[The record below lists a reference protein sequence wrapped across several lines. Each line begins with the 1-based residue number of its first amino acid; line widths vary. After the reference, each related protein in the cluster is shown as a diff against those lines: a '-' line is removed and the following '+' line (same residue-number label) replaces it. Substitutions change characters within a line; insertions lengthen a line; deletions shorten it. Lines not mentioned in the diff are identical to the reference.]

1 MTEPYAP
8 PSRKVKVFDDNA
20 AEMLQI
26 EDLKVIF
33 QTPISLIK
41 AVDGVSFAVRE
52 RESFGI
58 VGESGSGK
66 SVTCRA
72 IMRLIHPPGQIVSGS
87 IRYDG
92 QDMLSLS
99 DPELN
104 FVRGRQ
110 IGMIFQ
116 DPMTALNPVMK
127 IRDQILE
134 TFSEDHFYEGQAAVE
149 RAISLMKMVGIP
161 APERRLN
168 EYPHQFSGG
177 MRQRVMI
184 AISLSR
190 APRLLLADEP
200 TTAVDVTIQDQI
212 LKLLLHIQHEIGMS
226 LVLVTHD
233 LGVVAQ
239 TCDRVAVMY
248 AGRIM
253 ELTDTV
259 TLFKTPHH
267 PYTMGLM
274 NSIPSALQL
283 GGKLLPIPGQPP
295 NMARL
300 PSGCRFSPRCSF
312 ATDECRVGEFP
323 LRPVGPDH
331 FSACIK
337 DVRPVQGA

>member
-1 MTEPYAP
+1 MSDQT
-8 PSRKVKVFDDNA
+8 STIRKAKVFDDNA
-20 AEMLQI
+20 KEMLQV
-26 EDLKVIF
+26 ENLKVSF
-33 QTPISLIK
+33 TTQRNTIK
-41 AVDGVSFAVRE
+41 AVDGVSFSVRE

-66 SVTCRA
+66 SVTCRS
-72 IMRLIHPPGQIVSGS
+72 IVRLIHPPGKILEGT
-87 IRYDG
+87 IKFEG
-92 QDMLSLS
+92 QNILALPDR
-99 DPELN
+99 ELN
-104 FVRGRQ
+104 QVRGRQ

-134 TFSEDHFYEGQAAVE
+134 TFHEDHSFEGEAAIG
-149 RAISLMKMVGIP
+149 RAVDLVKMVGIP

-190 APRLLLADEP
+190 SPRLLLADEP

-233 LGVVAQ
+233 LGVIAQ

-253 ELTDTV
+253 ELTDTI
-259 TLFKTPHH
+259 TLFKQPHH
-267 PYTMGLM
+267 PYTLGLL
-274 NSIPSALQL
+274 NSIPSALL
-283 GGKLLPIPGQPP
+283 PGGKLQPIPGQPP
-295 NMARL
+295 NMAHI
-300 PSGCRFSPRCSF
+300 PKGCRFHPRCFF
-312 ATDECRVGEFP
+312 ATEECRSGEFP
-323 LRPVGPDH
+323 LREVSPKH

-337 DVRPVQGA
+337 DVK

>member
-1 MTEPYAP
+1 MAEQIT
-8 PSRKVKVFDDNA
+8 PSRKIKVFDDNA
-20 AEMLQI
+20 KEMLQI

-33 QTPISLIK
+33 QTPHSVIK
-41 AVDGVSFAVRE
+41 AVDGVSFSVRE
-52 RESFGI
+52 RETFGI

-66 SVTCRA
+66 SVTCRS
-72 IMRLIHPPGQIVSGS
+72 IVRLIHPPGKIVSGS
-87 IRYDG
+87 IRFEG
-92 QDMLSLS
+92 QDVLSLPS
-99 DPELN
+99 RQLN
-104 FVRGRQ
+104 MVRGRQ

-134 TFSEDHFYEGQAAVE
+134 TFREDQSYEGEAALE
-149 RAISLMKMVGIP
+149 RAISLMKVVGIP

-190 APRLLLADEP
+190 SPRLLLADEP

-253 ELTDTV
+253 ELTDTL

-274 NSIPSALQL
+274 NSIPSRMLPD
-283 GGKLLPIPGQPP
+283 GKLQPIPGQPP
-295 NMARL
+295 NMAHL
-300 PSGCRFSPRCSF
+300 PSGCRFSPRCRF

-323 LRPVGPDH
+323 LRMVGPKH

-337 DVRPVQGA
+337 DVRPGEGE

>member
-1 MTEPYAP
+1 MTDQQS
-8 PSRKVKVFDDNA
+8 PSRKMKVFDDDA
-20 AEMLQI
+20 KEMLQV

-33 QTPISLIK
+33 RTPRNIVK

-66 SVTCRA
+66 SVTCRS
-72 IMRLIHPPGQIVSGS
+72 IVRLIHPPGKIISGN
-87 IRYDG
+87 IRFAD
-92 QDMLSLS
+92 QDVLSLS
-99 DPELN
+99 SRELN
-104 FVRGRQ
+104 SVRGRQ

-134 TFSEDHFYEGQAAVE
+134 TFREDNFNEGEAAIE

-161 APERRLN
+161 APERRLK

-190 APRLLLADEP
+190 LPQLLLADEP

-253 ELTDTV
+253 ETTDTV
-259 TLFKTPHH
+259 TLFKKPHH
-267 PYTMGLM
+267 PYTIGLM
-274 NSIPSALQL
+274 NSIPSGMLP

-295 NMARL
+295 DMAHL

-312 ATDECRVGEFP
+312 ATDECREGDFP
-323 LRPVGPDH
+323 LRSVGQNH
-331 FSACIK
+331 LSACIK
-337 DVRPVQGA
+337 DVPLGYGE

>member
-1 MTEPYAP
+1 MSEIT
-8 PSRKVKVFDDNA
+8 SSTRKTKVFDENA
-20 AEMLQI
+20 KEMLQI
-26 EDLKVIF
+26 ENLKVSF
-33 QTPISLIK
+33 VTPRHIIK
-41 AVDGVSFAVRE
+41 AVDGVSFSVRE

-66 SVTCRA
+66 SVTCRS
-72 IMRLIHPPGQIVSGS
+72 IVRLIHPPGRITQGS
-87 IRYDG
+87 IKFEG
-92 QDMLSLS
+92 QNILTLS
-99 DPELN
+99 DRELN
-104 FVRGRQ
+104 QVRGRQ

-116 DPMTALNPVMK
+116 DPMTSLNPVMK

-134 TFSEDHFYEGQAAVE
+134 TFAEDRSFEGDAAIE
-149 RAISLMKMVGIP
+149 RAIDLMKMVGIP

-190 APRLLLADEP
+190 SPRLLLADEP

-212 LKLLLHIQHEIGMS
+212 LKLLLHIQQEIGMG

-248 AGRIM
+248 AGRVM
-253 ELTDTV
+253 ELTDTI
-259 TLFKTPHH
+259 TLFKQPHH
-267 PYTMGLM
+267 PYTMGLL
-274 NSIPSALQL
+274 NSIPSALL
-283 GGKLLPIPGQPP
+283 PGGKLQPIPGQPP
-295 NMARL
+295 NMAHI
-300 PSGCRFSPRCSF
+300 PKGCRFQPRCRF
-312 ATDECRVGEFP
+312 ATEECLSGEFP
-323 LRPVGPDH
+323 LREVSPKH

-337 DVRPVQGA
+337 DVK

>member
-1 MTEPYAP
+1 
-8 PSRKVKVFDDNA
+8 
-20 AEMLQI
+20 
-26 EDLKVIF
+26 
-33 QTPISLIK
+33 
-41 AVDGVSFAVRE
+41 
-52 RESFGI
+52 
-58 VGESGSGK
+58 
-66 SVTCRA
+66 
-72 IMRLIHPPGQIVSGS
+72 
-87 IRYDG
+87 
-92 QDMLSLS
+92 
-99 DPELN
+99 
-104 FVRGRQ
+104 
-110 IGMIFQ
+110 MIFQ

-134 TFSEDHFYEGQAAVE
+134 TFHEDNSFEGDAAIGRAVE
-149 RAISLMKMVGIP
+149 LMKLVGIP
-161 APERRLN
+161 AAERRLN

-267 PYTMGLM
+267 PYTKGLM
-274 NSIPSALQL
+274 NSIPSALL
-283 GGKLLPIPGQPP
+283 PGGKLVPIPGQPP
-295 NMARL
+295 NMAHI
-300 PSGCRFSPRCSF
+300 PNGCRFAPRCFF
-312 ATDECRVGEFP
+312 ASEECLTGEFP
-323 LRPVGPDH
+323 LREVGPKH

-337 DVRPVQGA
+337 DLK

>member
-1 MTEPYAP
+1 MAEQSTTY
-8 PSRKVKVFDDNA
+8 RKIKIFDDTA
-20 AEMLQI
+20 KEMLQV

-33 QTPISLIK
+33 QTPHSIIK
-41 AVDGVSFAVRE
+41 AVDGVSFTVHE

-66 SVTCRA
+66 SVTCRSIA
-72 IMRLIHPPGQIVSGS
+72 RLIHLPGKITSGS
-87 IRYDG
+87 ILFEG
-92 QDMLSLS
+92 
-99 DPELN
+99 LN
-104 FVRGRQ
+104 LLALTDRDLNAVRGRQ

-134 TFSEDHFYEGQAAVE
+134 TFQEDHSYEGEAAIE
-149 RAISLMKMVGIP
+149 RAVSLMKMVGIP

-190 APRLLLADEP
+190 SPRLILADEP

-212 LKLLLHIQHEIGMS
+212 LKLLLHIQHESGMS

-253 ELTDTV
+253 ELTDTI
-259 TLFKTPHH
+259 TLFKEPHH
-267 PYTMGLM
+267 PYTMGLL
-274 NSIPSALQL
+274 SSVPSALL
-283 GGKLLPIPGQPP
+283 PGGKLLPIPGQPP
-295 NMARL
+295 NMAHL
-300 PSGCRFSPRCSF
+300 PSGCRFSPRCQF

-323 LRPVGPDH
+323 LRTVGPKH
-331 FSACIK
+331 YSACIK
-337 DVRPVQGA
+337 DLRPGQGK

>member
-1 MTEPYAP
+1 MTEPLA
-8 PSRKVKVFDDNA
+8 PSRKIKVFEDDA
-20 AEMLQI
+20 KEMLQI
-26 EDLKVIF
+26 EDLKVTF
-33 QTPISLIK
+33 QTPRSVIK
-41 AVDGVSFAVRE
+41 AVDGVSFSVRE

-66 SVTCRA
+66 SVTCRS
-72 IMRLIHPPGQIVSGS
+72 IVRLIHPPGKIVSGS
-87 IRYDG
+87 IRYDD
-92 QDMLSLS
+92 QDVLSLS
-99 DPELN
+99 SRELN
-104 FVRGRQ
+104 RVRGRQ

-134 TFSEDHFYEGQAAVE
+134 TFHEDHSYEGEAAIG
-149 RAISLMKMVGIP
+149 RAVDLMKMVGIP

-190 APRLLLADEP
+190 SPRLLLADEP

-212 LKLLLHIQHEIGMS
+212 LKLLLHIQHENGMS
-226 LVLVTHD
+226 LILVTHD

-248 AGRIM
+248 AGRVM
-253 ELTDTV
+253 ELTDTI
-259 TLFKTPHH
+259 TLFKQPHH
-267 PYTMGLM
+267 PYTRGLL
-274 NSIPSALQL
+274 NSIPSALL
-283 GGKLLPIPGQPP
+283 PGGKLQPIPGQPP
-295 NMARL
+295 NMAHI
-300 PSGCRFSPRCSF
+300 PTGCRFHPRCFF
-312 ATDECRVGEFP
+312 ASEECLTGEFP
-323 LRPVGPDH
+323 LHEVGPKH

-337 DVRPVQGA
+337 DLK

>member
-1 MTEPYAP
+1 MSDQT
-8 PSRKVKVFDDNA
+8 STLRKAKVFDENA
-20 AEMLQI
+20 KEMLQI
-26 EDLKVIF
+26 EDLKVSF
-33 QTPISLIK
+33 TTPRSIIK
-41 AVDGVSFAVRE
+41 AVDGVSFSVRE

-66 SVTCRA
+66 SVTCRS
-72 IMRLIHPPGQIVSGS
+72 IVRLIHPPGKITSGS
-87 IRYDG
+87 IKFEGKEVLTMTDR
-92 QDMLSLS
+92 
-99 DPELN
+99 ELN
-104 FVRGRQ
+104 MMRGRQ

-134 TFSEDHFYEGQAAVE
+134 TFHDDHSYEGEAAVE
-149 RAISLMKMVGIP
+149 RAVSLMKMVGISV
-161 APERRLN
+161 PERRLN

-190 APRLLLADEP
+190 SPRLLLADEP

-212 LKLLLHIQHEIGMS
+212 LKLLLHIQHEIGMG

-253 ELTDTV
+253 ELTDT
-259 TLFKTPHH
+259 TILFKTPHH

-274 NSIPSALQL
+274 ESIPSNLL
-283 GGKLLPIPGQPP
+283 PGGKLQPIPGQPP
-295 NMARL
+295 NMAHL
-300 PSGCRFSPRCSF
+300 PSGCRFQPRCRF

-323 LRPVGPDH
+323 LRQVGPKH

-337 DVRPVQGA
+337 DVR

>member
-1 MTEPYAP
+1 MTDQRS
-8 PSRKVKVFDDNA
+8 PSRKMKAFDDDA
-20 AEMLQI
+20 REMLQV
-26 EDLKVIF
+26 EGLKVIF
-33 QTPISLIK
+33 RTPRSVVK
-41 AVDGVSFAVRE
+41 AVDGISFAVRE

-66 SVTCRA
+66 SVTCRS
-72 IMRLIHPPGQIVSGS
+72 IVRLIHPPGKIISGS
-87 IRYDG
+87 IRFDG
-92 QDMLSLS
+92 QDVLSLS
-99 DPELN
+99 SRELN
-104 FVRGRQ
+104 MVRGRQ

-134 TFSEDHFYEGQAAVE
+134 TFQEDNSYEGEAALE
-149 RAISLMKMVGIP
+149 RAVSLMKMVGIP
-161 APERRLN
+161 APERRLK

-190 APRLLLADEP
+190 LPQLLLADEP

-253 ELTDTV
+253 EMTDTV
-259 TLFKTPHH
+259 TLFKKPHH

-274 NSIPSALQL
+274 NSIPSGLL
-283 GGKLLPIPGQPP
+283 PGGKLLPIPGQPP
-295 NMARL
+295 NMAHL

-312 ATDECRVGEFP
+312 ATEECREGDFP
-323 LRPVGPDH
+323 LRLVGPNH
-331 FSACIK
+331 LSACIK
-337 DVRPVQGA
+337 DAPLGYGE

>member
-1 MTEPYAP
+1 MTGYFTPARNGKLFE
-8 PSRKVKVFDDNA
+8 DDA
-20 AEMLQI
+20 REMLQI
-26 EDLKVIF
+26 EDLRVIF
-33 QTPISLIK
+33 RTPRNIVK
-41 AVDGVSFAVRE
+41 AVDGVSFVVRE

-66 SVTCRA
+66 SVTCRS
-72 IMRLIHPPGQIVSGS
+72 IVQLVHPPGKIVSGS
-87 IRYDG
+87 IRFEE
-92 QDMLSLS
+92 QDLLSL
-99 DPELN
+99 PERELN
-104 FVRGRQ
+104 LVRGRQ

-134 TFSEDHFYEGQAAVE
+134 TFREDHSFEGEAAVE
-149 RAISLMKMVGIP
+149 RAVSLMKMVGIP

-190 APRLLLADEP
+190 SPRLLLADEP

-233 LGVVAQ
+233 LGVIAQ

-253 ELTDTV
+253 ELTDTT
-259 TLFKTPHH
+259 TLFKAPHH

-274 NSIPSALQL
+274 NSIPSAQL
-283 GGKLLPIPGQPP
+283 PGGKLVPIPGQPP
-295 NMARL
+295 NMAHL
-300 PSGCRFSPRCSF
+300 PAGCRFSPRCGF
-312 ATDECRVGEFP
+312 ASDECRAGEFP
-323 LRPVGPDH
+323 LRHVGPNH
-331 FSACIK
+331 YSACIK
-337 DVRPVQGA
+337 DLRPGR

>member
-1 MTEPYAP
+1 MSEQT
-8 PSRKVKVFDDNA
+8 PSTRKVKVFEENA
-20 AEMLQI
+20 KEMLQI
-26 EDLKVIF
+26 ENLRVIF
-33 QTPISLIK
+33 ETPHSTIK
-41 AVDGVSFAVRE
+41 AVDGVTFSVRE

-66 SVTCRA
+66 SVTCRS
-72 IMRLIHPPGQIVSGS
+72 IVRLIHPPGKITSGS
-87 IRYDG
+87 ILFEG
-92 QDMLSLS
+92 QDVLTLSS
-99 DPELN
+99 RELN
-104 FVRGRQ
+104 MVRGRQ

-134 TFSEDHFYEGQAAVE
+134 TFHEDHSYEGEAAVE

-190 APRLLLADEP
+190 SPRLLLADEP

-212 LKLLLHIQHEIGMS
+212 LKLLLHIQHEIGMG

-253 ELTDTV
+253 ELADTT

-274 NSIPSALQL
+274 NSIPSGLL
-283 GGKLLPIPGQPP
+283 PGGKLQPIPGQPP
-295 NMARL
+295 NMAHL
-300 PSGCRFSPRCSF
+300 PPGCRFQPRCRF

-323 LRPVGPDH
+323 LRQVGPKH
-331 FSACIK
+331 LSACIK
-337 DVRPVQGA
+337 DVR

>member
-1 MTEPYAP
+1 MVEQNVA
-8 PSRKVKVFDDNA
+8 SGNVKMFADDA
-20 AEMLQI
+20 KEMLKI
-26 EDLKVIF
+26 EDLKVVF
-33 QTPISLIK
+33 QTSNSVVK

-52 RESFGI
+52 HESFGI

-66 SVTCRA
+66 SVTCRS
-72 IMRLIHPPGQIVSGS
+72 IVRLIHPPGKIISGS
-87 IRYDG
+87 ISFEGKNILTLPER
-92 QDMLSLS
+92 
-99 DPELN
+99 ELN
-104 FVRGRQ
+104 MVRGRQ

-134 TFSEDHFYEGQAAVE
+134 TFREDRSYEGEAAIE
-149 RAISLMKMVGIP
+149 RAVSLMKMVGIP

-190 APRLLLADEP
+190 SPRLLLADEP

-212 LKLLLHIQHEIGMS
+212 LKLLLHIQHEVGMG

-274 NSIPSALQL
+274 NSIPSEMLP
-283 GGKLLPIPGQPP
+283 GGKLQPIPGQPP

-312 ATDECRVGEFP
+312 ASDECFTGEFP
-323 LRPVGPDH
+323 LRAVGSAH

-337 DVRPVQGA
+337 DVRPGQGE

>member
-1 MTEPYAP
+1 MSDQTSTIHKA
-8 PSRKVKVFDDNA
+8 KVFDDNA
-20 AEMLQI
+20 KEMLQV
-26 EDLKVIF
+26 ENLKVSFI
-33 QTPISLIK
+33 TPRNTTK
-41 AVDGVSFAVRE
+41 AVDGVSFSVRE

-66 SVTCRA
+66 SVTCRS
-72 IMRLIHPPGQIVSGS
+72 IVRLIHPPGKIM
-87 IRYDG
+87 DG
-92 QDMLSLS
+92 AINFEGKNLLALTDR
-99 DPELN
+99 DLN
-104 FVRGRQ
+104 QVRGRQ

-116 DPMTALNPVMK
+116 DPMTALNPVMR

-134 TFSEDHFYEGQAAVE
+134 TFHEDHSFEGQAAIG
-149 RAISLMKMVGIP
+149 RAVDLMKMVGIP

-190 APRLLLADEP
+190 SPKLLLADEP

-212 LKLLLHIQHEIGMS
+212 LKLLLHIQHENGMS

-253 ELTDTV
+253 ELTDTI
-259 TLFKTPHH
+259 TLFKQPHH
-267 PYTMGLM
+267 PYTMGLL
-274 NSIPSALQL
+274 NSIPSALL
-283 GGKLLPIPGQPP
+283 PGGKLKPIPGQPP
-295 NMARL
+295 NMAHI
-300 PSGCRFSPRCSF
+300 PMGCRFHPRCFF
-312 ATDECRVGEFP
+312 ATEECLSGEFP
-323 LRPVGPDH
+323 LREVGPKH

-337 DVRPVQGA
+337 DSK